1 MKKLFMILIFIYFAA
16 ANNTIQDINKTD
28 TNKTFE
34 KFLNKTKIDIN
45 SLYQYINKHYPPD
58 NYLNHL
64 KK

>member
-1 MKKLFMILIFIYFAA
+1 VKKLFVILIFIYFAT
-16 ANNTIQDINKTD
+16 ANNTIQDTNKTD

-64 KK
+64 K

>member
-1 MKKLFMILIFIYFAA
+1 MKKLFVILIFIYFAT
-16 ANNTIQDINKTD
+16 ANNTIQDTNKTD

-45 SLYQYINKHYPPD
+45 NLYQYINKHYPPD

-64 KK
+64 K